1 LRQRNDSTAGARYTD
16 VMASPPGRQQWL
28 ALTVFDVLRRWPAA
42 ARLLLHRRMACVGCD
57 FSRFDR
63 LDEALAV
70 HGLDPDEF
78 LAGLAVLVDTDRQ
91 LAQGGA
97 S

>member
-1 LRQRNDSTAGARYTD
+1 
-16 VMASPPGRQQWL
+16 VVPPSIPDRWL
-28 ALTVFDVLRRWPAA
+28 GLSIAAILGRWPAA
-42 ARLLLHRRMACVGCD
+42 AQLFFDRRMACVGCS

-70 HGLDPDEF
+70 HGLDPDGF
-78 LAGLAVLVDTDRQ
+78 LEGLAAIVDTEPR